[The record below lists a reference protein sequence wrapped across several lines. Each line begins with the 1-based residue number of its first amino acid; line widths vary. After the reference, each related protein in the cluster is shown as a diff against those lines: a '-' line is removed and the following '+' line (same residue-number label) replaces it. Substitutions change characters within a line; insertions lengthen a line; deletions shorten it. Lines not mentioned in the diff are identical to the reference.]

1 MHKLTLFTLY
11 SRKKNI
17 DKLFE
22 GKAKRHT
29 KL

>member
-11 SRKKNI
+11 SRKNI